1 MVMTGLSSKLGSSQT
16 RILWVPDVT
25 CLDVSLGVMTVKDSK
40 TLTELC
46 TNVKYFRDN
55 DILAWARECDLPRL
69 FSDIEHMHG
78 NDWLQNQK
86 IPVMSCLKTN
96 PLWSLTVQTT
106 ALWSI
111 ISNFLDK
118 HHRAAAFHCRTYW
131 LLISTTDSGH
141 PFSALFFPV
150 RTEAGDIPGW
160 QRTKALCSFNDWIC
174 PMTRQENEWIPTLTG
189 T

>member
-46 TNVKYFRDN
+46 RNVKYFRDN
-55 DILAWARECDLPRL
+55 DILAWARERDLPRL
-69 FSDIEHMHG
+69 FSDIEYMHG

-86 IPVMSCLKTN
+86 IPVMSCLKTI
-96 PLWSLTVQTT
+96 LTNITGPQPFT
-106 ALWSI
+106 AE
-111 ISNFLDK
+111 
-118 HHRAAAFHCRTYW
+118 
-131 LLISTTDSGH
+131 LIGCL
-141 PFSALFFPV
+141 SALLTAVIRFRHYFFPV

-174 PMTRQENEWIPTLTG
+174 PMTRQENEWIPNLTG

>member
-25 CLDVSLGVMTVKDSK
+25 CLDVSLDVMTVKDSK

-46 TNVKYFRDN
+46 RNVKYFRDN

-111 ISNFLDK
+111 ISHFLDK

-141 PFSALFFPV
+141 PFSALFFSSQD
-150 RTEAGDIPGW
+150 GGW
-160 QRTKALCSFNDWIC
+160 RHSRLAED
-174 PMTRQENEWIPTLTG
+174 
-189 T
+189 